1 MTSAQQH
8 QEPEQEN
15 ENSTE
20 QEGVYDEAEE
30 QLVAERLQALG
41 YIE

>member
-1 MTSAQQH
+1 MTSAQP
-8 QEPEQEN
+8 EPQQEN
-15 ENSTE
+15 ENENE
-20 QEGVYDEAEE
+20 QDAVYDEAEE

>member
-1 MTSAQQH
+1 MSSAQPH
-8 QEPEQEN
+8 EEPQT
-15 ENSTE
+15 TE
-20 QEGVYDEAEE
+20 QETVYDEAEE